1 MNQGGLLM
9 RVHLPCVTTEQYEK
23 EWSEPSAIYHSG
35 DLHRDTAAAQL
46 REDVFNKAVS
56 QSKKICI

>member
-9 RVHLPCVTTEQYEK
+9 RVHLPCVTAEQYEK

-35 DLHRDTAAAQL
+35 DCTDTVAAEL